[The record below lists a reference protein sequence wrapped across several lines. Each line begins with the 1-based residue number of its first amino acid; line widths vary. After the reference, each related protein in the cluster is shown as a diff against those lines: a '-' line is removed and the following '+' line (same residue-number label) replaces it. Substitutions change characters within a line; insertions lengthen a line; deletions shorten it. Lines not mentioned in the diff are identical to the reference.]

1 MLSHQDWNTVKFT
14 SSTKN
19 LKKGKQGIQEA
30 IRRGMQIETIRKQTK
45 NSSHSSLPN
54 IRNLSDENGIIPTTE
69 LSHEFRL
76 ALQRARVTLNITQA
90 SLAKQINEK
99 QSLVNDYE
107 TGRAVP
113 NIQIILKMEKV
124 LNCHLPRPQRH

>member
-14 SSTKN
+14 SSLKN

-30 IRRGMQIETIRKQTK
+30 IRKGMQIETIRKQTK
-45 NSSHSSLPN
+45 NSSHSSHAFM
-54 IRNLSDENGIIPTTE
+54 RNLSDENGIIPISE
-69 LSHEFRL
+69 ISHEFRL
-76 ALQRARVTLNITQA
+76 ALQRARMSVNITQA

-107 TGRAVP
+107 TGRAIP
-113 NIQIILKMEKV
+113 NIQIIVKMEKV